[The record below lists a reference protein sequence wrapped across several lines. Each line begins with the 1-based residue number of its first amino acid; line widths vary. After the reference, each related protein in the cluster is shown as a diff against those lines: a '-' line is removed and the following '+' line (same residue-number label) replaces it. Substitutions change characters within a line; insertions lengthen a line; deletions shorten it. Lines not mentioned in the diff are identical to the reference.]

1 MLVSMT
7 GFGQAMATNGAST
20 VTVEVRSVNHRF
32 LDLSFKLP
40 RVLQNR
46 ESEIKEIVRG
56 KLARGRV
63 TLTNAV
69 ESTMAGHAVTINEVA
84 LEQYLNQL
92 QQFAKKRG
100 LDPHVSLDVLVQLPE
115 AVIAKETEP
124 GEDELWKL
132 VAKSLSSALD
142 QCSRM
147 RVDEGAALAK
157 DLVERM
163 RTIDGTIGAIEKL
176 APEMAR
182 KQAEA
187 LRKRVAQLAGDVALS
202 EERLA
207 TEIVLLA
214 DRSDFTEELTRLRS
228 HEDQFNRALKD
239 GGEVSKKLTY
249 LLQEMHREAS
259 TIGAKASDSEVIQ
272 HVIVLKEETEKLRE
286 QVQNLE

>member
-63 TLTNAV
+63 TLTIAV
-69 ESTMAGHAVTINEVA
+69 ESTMAGHAVTLNEVA
-84 LEQYLNQL
+84 LEQYLTQL

-100 LDPHVSLDVLVQLPE
+100 LDPHVSLDALVQLPE

-132 VAKSLSSALD
+132 VSKSLSSALD
-142 QCSRM
+142 QCARM
-147 RVDEGAALAK
+147 RVDEGATLGK

-163 RTIDGTIGAIEKL
+163 RTIDRTVGAIEKL
-176 APEMAR
+176 APEMAK

-187 LRKRVAQLAGDVALS
+187 LRKRVTQLAGDVALS
-202 EERLA
+202 EERLV

-228 HEDQFNRALKD
+228 HQDQFNRALKD

>member
-7 GFGQAMATNGAST
+7 GFGQAMATNGEST

-63 TLTNAV
+63 TLTIAV
-69 ESTMAGHAVTINEVA
+69 ESTMAGRAVTINEVA

-92 QQFAKKRG
+92 QAFAKKRG
-100 LDPHVSLDVLVQLPE
+100 LDAHVSLDALVQLPE
-115 AVIAKETEP
+115 AVIAKDTEP

-132 VAKSLSSALD
+132 VEKSLSSALD
-142 QCSRM
+142 LCSRM
-147 RVDEGAALAK
+147 RVDEGTALEK
-157 DLVERM
+157 DIAERM
-163 RTIDGTIGAIEKL
+163 RAIDRTIGAVEKL

-182 KQAEA
+182 KQVEA
-187 LRKRVAQLAGDVALS
+187 LRKRIAQLAGDVAVS

-228 HEDQFNRALKD
+228 HQDQFNRALKQ

-259 TIGAKASDSEVIQ
+259 TIGAKASDSETIQ
-272 HVIVLKEETEKLRE
+272 HVIALKEETEKLRE

>member
-63 TLTNAV
+63 TLTIAV

-84 LEQYLNQL
+84 LEQYLTQL

-100 LDPHVSLDVLVQLPE
+100 LDPHVSLDALVQLPE

-132 VAKSLSSALD
+132 VSKSLSSALD
-142 QCSRM
+142 QCALM
-147 RVDEGAALAK
+147 RIDEGGALAK

-163 RTIDGTIGAIEKL
+163 RTIDRTVGAIEKL
-176 APEMAR
+176 APGMAK

-187 LRKRVAQLAGDVALS
+187 LRKRVAQLAGDVAIS

-228 HEDQFNRALKD
+228 HQDQFNRALTD